1 MSEHPDAFADI
12 VPDRTLSHYTI
23 VEKIGKGGMG
33 VVFVAKDNALDRRV
47 ALKVLSPEMVADSE
61 RLRRFQREAKTLAA
75 LNHPNIVTIYSVENA
90 EGFHFLTMELVEGRT
105 LRKIVPKGG
114 VPLSRFYD
122 IALPLAEAL
131 SAAHERGIMHR
142 DLKPENIMV
151 TDSGRVKVLDFGLAK
166 PTLRKETSGAGDL
179 DPTQALTQDGII
191 LGTLPYMSPEQ
202 AQGRTV
208 DHRSDIFSVG
218 IILYEMLS
226 GARPFAGETV
236 SELICA
242 ILRDTPRPVTELRL
256 DLPRGLEKIIRQCL
270 EKNSDD
276 RIQTGHELY
285 DQLKELKREFELDS
299 ALSSGRRGLR
309 GRRGLLGRL
318 GLQGPSAGG
327 GLLDGLRTPALVHTK
342 IGLTLLLLL
351 VFAVNFVET
360 NLETMVKSRFGIGTE
375 LPYRLAAAAHWME
388 AGFSFERHD
397 VTGPVAVYGYS
408 ASYFFLL
415 PLLTLL
421 TIITLMLR
429 ADLSAYRL
437 LCLSVAFCYLLSLPF
452 YVFFPVPERWAFPDS
467 EAVLLSDLWSSK
479 LIEAIRPISG
489 LDNCFP
495 SFHVA
500 STVVLILVSY
510 LCRIRLRSCMLAL
523 GSTVIL
529 STFVLGIHW
538 VADIVAGLAVGV
550 LGVAL
555 ALRIEHGLRISLP
568 PAPPETADGIAAVAN
583 G

>member
-33 VVFVAKDNALDRRV
+33 VVFVAKDNALDRNV

-114 VPLSRFYD
+114 VPLSRFYE

-202 AQGRTV
+202 AQGRAV

-226 GARPFAGETV
+226 GTRPFAGETV

-256 DLPRGLEKIIRQCL
+256 DLPRGLEKIIRGCL
-270 EKNSDD
+270 EKNPDD
-276 RIQTGHELY
+276 RIQTGQELY

-299 ALSSGRRGLR
+299 ALSSGRGGLHGLFA
-309 GRRGLLGRL
+309 GR
-318 GLQGPSAGG
+318 
-327 GLLDGLRTPALVHTK
+327 GLLDGLRAPALMQTR
-342 IGLTLLLLL
+342 IGLSLLLLL

-437 LCLSVAFCYLLSLPF
+437 LCLSVAFSYLLSLPF

-510 LCRIRLRSCMLAL
+510 LCRLRLRSCMLAL

-529 STFVLGIHW
+529 STYVLGIHW

-555 ALRIEHGLRISLP
+555 ALRAEHGLRISRP
-568 PAPPETADGIAAVAN
+568 PAPPEMADEIPAAAN

>member
-1 MSEHPDAFADI
+1 MIERADAFADI

-33 VVFVAKDNALDRRV
+33 VVFVAKDNALDRNV

-90 EGFHFLTMELVEGRT
+90 EGYHFLTMELVEGRT
-105 LRKIVPKGG
+105 LRRIVPKGG
-114 VPLSRFYD
+114 LPLSRFYE

-166 PTLRKETSGAGDL
+166 PTMRKEPSGAGDL
-179 DPTQALTQDGII
+179 DPTQALTQDGIV

-202 AQGRTV
+202 AQGRSV

-226 GARPFAGETV
+226 GARPFVGETV
-236 SELICA
+236 SDLICA
-242 ILRDTPRPVTELRL
+242 ILRDTPRPVAEVRL
-256 DLPRGLEKIIRQCL
+256 DLPRGLEKIIRRCL
-270 EKNSDD
+270 EKNPDD
-276 RIQTGHELY
+276 RIQTGQELH
-285 DQLKELKREFELDS
+285 DQLKELRREFELES
-299 ALSSGRRGLR
+299 ALSSDRRG
-309 GRRGLLGRL
+309 GRGLSAGSRWLAAFRAPAL
-318 GLQGPSAGG
+318 MHTKVGPS
-327 GLLDGLRTPALVHTK
+327 
-342 IGLTLLLLL
+342 LLLLL
-351 VFAVNFVET
+351 VFAVNYVET
-360 NLETMVKSRFGIGTE
+360 NLETTVKARFGIGTD

-437 LCLSVAFCYLLSLPF
+437 LCLSVTFTYLLSLPF

-510 LCRIRLRSCMLAL
+510 ICRLRLRSCMLPL
-523 GSTVIL
+523 GLSVIL

-538 VADIVAGLAVGV
+538 LADIVAGLAVAV

-555 ALRIEHGLRISLP
+555 ALRAEQRLRSTVQPP
-568 PAPPETADGIAAVAN
+568 PAETAAEIPAAAKS
-583 G
+583 